1 MSVTRFFYFLLQ
13 RVLVRKSIPEEV
25 GDVHEE
31 RNGSEGNVQVAPLV
45 AEGPDRGKKKLQAI
59 HRQHREEVVSYQLYA
74 HECLPDVMFLL
85 ILSNSLEERKHNGPS
100 WPYLL
105 AVRL

>member
-1 MSVTRFFYFLLQ
+1 VQ
-13 RVLVRKSIPEEV
+13 GVLERKSIPEEV

-31 RNGSEGNVQVAPLV
+31 RNGSEGDVQVAPLV

-59 HRQHREEVVSYQLYA
+59 HRQDREEVVSYQLHT
-74 HECLPDVMFLL
+74 HECLSDVLFLL
-85 ILSNSLEERKHNGPS
+85 ILCNALEKRKHNGPS